1 MKHKIENKYL
11 YTGLTAFLVIGAS
24 LLLYFFFLRIE
35 DFIAVLT
42 KIIQILKPLIYGIVI
57 AFILTQVFNYVN
69 RKLTKLLTEK
79 MEDKELAKKYSKVIS
94 ITVSILVLF
103 LALFLILY
111 ILVPRLIV
119 SILGIIESWS
129 YNVDNI
135 EAWLRRILKES
146 PALEKIVLDAVNESS
161 TSILSWISGALL
173 PKMEMIMSSV
183 TTGLNDMYKF
193 ITDFIIGL
201 VFSIYILANKTKFI
215 ADLKKAT
222 YTILGIKKGNSL
234 LNGARYSYKVFNG
247 FVKGKL
253 ITSGIIG
260 TACYIGMTILSLPH
274 ALLISMIV
282 AITNVIPFFGPFIGW
297 IPSVILIAMVS
308 PLQALYFS
316 ILILILQQ
324 IEGNILEPKIVGNT
338 TGISGFWVLFSIV
351 VFGGIFGF
359 VGMIFGVPIFAII
372 YRFVSHEVDKFL
384 VKKKLPIDEEDYID
398 LKYIDE
404 TTRRPI
410 KNKNMEQE

>member
-11 YTGLTAFLVIGAS
+11 YTGITAFLVIGAS
-24 LLLYFFFLRIE
+24 LLLYFFFLRLDEILSI
-35 DFIAVLT
+35 FRR
-42 KIIQILKPLIYGIVI
+42 IIQILKPLIYGIII
-57 AFILTQVFNYVN
+57 AFILTQIYNYVEK
-69 RKLTKLLTEK
+69 KLTTYLLQK
-79 MEDKELAKKYSKVIS
+79 MDDDELAKKYSKVIS
-94 ITVSILVLF
+94 ITISILVLF

-111 ILVPRLIV
+111 ILIPKLMI

-135 EAWLRRILKES
+135 ENWLRGLLKES
-146 PALEKIVLDAVNESS
+146 PALEKIVLDAVNDSS

-173 PKMEMIMSSV
+173 PQMEMIMSSV

-222 YTILGIKKGNSL
+222 YTILGIKKGNSV

-260 TACYIGMTILSLPH
+260 TACYIGMIILRLPH

-316 ILILILQQ
+316 ILILVLQQ

-338 TGISGFWVLFSIV
+338 TGISGFWVLFAII
-351 VFGGIFGF
+351 VFGDLFGF

-372 YRFVSHEVDKFL
+372 YRFISHEVDKYL
-384 VKKKLPIDEEDYID
+384 LKKNMPINEDDYTD

-404 TTRRPI
+404 TTRHPI
-410 KNKNMEQE
+410 KIKKSN

>member
-1 MKHKIENKYL
+1 MRHKIENKYL
-11 YTGLTAFLVIGAS
+11 YTGMTAFFVIGAS
-24 LLLYFFFLRIE
+24 LLLYFFFLRFDNIIGV
-35 DFIAVLT
+35 FK
-42 KIIQILKPLIYGIVI
+42 KIIIILKPLIYGIVI
-57 AFILTQVFNYVN
+57 AFILTQIFNYVDK
-69 RKLTKLLTEK
+69 RLSKFLIKK
-79 MEDKELAKKYSKVIS
+79 MNNEYLAKKYSKITSIVIS
-94 ITVSILVLF
+94 VLVLF
-103 LALFLILY
+103 LALFLVLY
-111 ILVPRLIV
+111 ILIPKLMI

-135 EAWLRRILKES
+135 EAWLRNILKES
-146 PALEKIVLDAVNESS
+146 PALEKIILDAINDSS

-173 PKMEMIMSSV
+173 PQMEMIMSSV
-183 TTGLNDMYKF
+183 TTGLGDMYKF

-234 LNGARYSYKVFNG
+234 LHGARYSYKVFNG

-253 ITSGIIG
+253 ITSMIIG
-260 TACYIGMTILSLPH
+260 TACYIGMIILGLPH
-274 ALLISMIV
+274 TLLISMIV

-297 IPSVILIAMVS
+297 IPSVILIAMIS

-338 TGISGFWVLFSIV
+338 TGISGFWVLFSII
-351 VFGGIFGF
+351 VFGELFGF
-359 VGMIFGVPIFAII
+359 IGMIFGVPIFAII
-372 YRFVSHEVDKFL
+372 YKFVSHETDKYL
-384 VKKKLPIDEEDYID
+384 LKNKLPINEEDYID

-404 TTRRPI
+404 TTRKPI
-410 KNKNMEQE
+410 KIKHND

>member
-11 YTGLTAFLVIGAS
+11 YTGLTAFFVIGAS
-24 LLLYFFFLRIE
+24 LFLYFFFLRLDEFFTI
-35 DFIAVLT
+35 LT
-42 KIIQILKPLIYGIVI
+42 KLMQILNPLIYGIVI
-57 AFILTQVFNYVN
+57 AFILTQVFNYVD
-69 RKLTKLLTEK
+69 RKLSKLLTEK

-94 ITVSILVLF
+94 IMVSILVLF

-111 ILVPRLIV
+111 ILIPKLIV

-135 EAWLRRILKES
+135 EAWLRGILKES
-146 PALEKIVLDAVNESS
+146 PALEKIILDAVNESS

-173 PKMEMIMSSV
+173 PQMEMIMSSV
-183 TTGLNDMYKF
+183 TTGLNGMYKF

-201 VFSIYILANKTKFI
+201 VFSIYILANKNKFI

-222 YTILGIKKGNSL
+222 YTILGVKKGNSL
-234 LNGARYSYKVFNG
+234 LNGARYSYKIFNG

-260 TACYIGMTILSLPH
+260 TMCYIGMRILSLPH
-274 ALLISMIV
+274 TLLISMIV

-338 TGISGFWVLFSIV
+338 TGISGFWVLFAIV
-351 VFGGIFGF
+351 VFGGLFGF
-359 VGMIFGVPIFAII
+359 TGMIFGVPIFAII
-372 YRFVSHEVDKFL
+372 YRFISHEVDKFL
-384 VKKKLPIDEEDYID
+384 LKKNLPISEEDYID

-410 KNKNMEQE
+410 KNKNID

>member
-11 YTGLTAFLVIGAS
+11 YTGLTAFCVIGAS
-24 LLLYFFFLRIE
+24 LLLYFFFLRFDNILN
-35 DFIAVLT
+35 VL
-42 KIIQILKPLIYGIVI
+42 KRAIDILKPLIYGILI
-57 AFILTQVFNYVN
+57 AFILTQIYNYSE
-69 RKLTKLLTEK
+69 KKLLMFFSNRIK
-79 MEDKELAKKYSKVIS
+79 DKNLVKKYSKIISIVIS
-94 ITVSILVLF
+94 ILILF

-111 ILVPRLIV
+111 ILIPKLMV

-135 EAWLRRILKES
+135 ETWLRSLLKES
-146 PALEKIVLDAVNESS
+146 PALEKIILDAVNDSS

-173 PKMEMIMSSV
+173 PKMELIMSSV
-183 TTGLNDMYKF
+183 TTGLNDMYTF
-193 ITDFIIGL
+193 ITDFIVGL

-222 YTILGIKKGNSL
+222 YTILGIKKGNAFLQGS
-234 LNGARYSYKVFNG
+234 RYSYKVFNG
-247 FVKGKL
+247 FIKGKL

-260 TACYIGMTILSLPH
+260 TACYIGMIILRLPY

-297 IPSVILIAMVS
+297 IPSVILIAMLS
-308 PLQALYFS
+308 PLDAVYFS

-338 TGISGFWVLFSIV
+338 TGISGFWVLFAIT
-351 VFGGIFGF
+351 VFGGLFGF

-372 YRFVSHEVDKFL
+372 YKFISHNVNKYL
-384 VKKKLPIDEEDYID
+384 YKKKLPIDEDDYID

-404 TTRRPI
+404 TTHKPVKI
-410 KNKNMEQE
+410 KN

>member
-11 YTGLTAFLVIGAS
+11 YAGLTAFLVIGAS
-24 LLLYFFFLRIE
+24 LLLYFFFLRLDNILRV
-35 DFIAVLT
+35 FA
-42 KIIQILKPLIYGIVI
+42 KIIHILKPLIYGIVI
-57 AFILTQVFNYVN
+57 AFILTQIYNYVDKN
-69 RKLTKLLTEK
+69 LSKLLISK
-79 MEDKELAKKYSKVIS
+79 IKDKELAKKYTKIIS
-94 ITVSILVLF
+94 ITISILVLF
-103 LALFLILY
+103 LAIFLILY
-111 ILVPRLIV
+111 ILIPKLMI

-135 EAWLRRILKES
+135 EIWLRNMLKES
-146 PALEKIVLDAVNESS
+146 PALEKIILDAVNESS
-161 TSILSWISGALL
+161 TSILAWISGALL
-173 PKMEMIMSSV
+173 PQIEAIMSSV
-183 TTGLNDMYKF
+183 TTGLGDMYKF

-222 YTILGIKKGNSL
+222 YTILGIKRGNSL
-234 LNGARYSYKVFNG
+234 LQGARYSYKIFNG

-253 ITSGIIG
+253 ITSAIIG
-260 TACYIGMTILSLPH
+260 SACYIGMIILGLPH
-274 ALLISMIV
+274 TLLISMIV

-297 IPSVILIAMVS
+297 IPSVILIAMVN
-308 PLQALYFS
+308 PLQAIYFS

-351 VFGGIFGF
+351 VFGELFGF

-372 YRFVSHEVDKFL
+372 YKFVSHEADKYL
-384 VKKKLPIDEEDYID
+384 VNHNLPINEEDYID

-410 KNKNMEQE
+410 KNKHVN

>member
-24 LLLYFFFLRIE
+24 LLLYFFFLRFE
-35 DFIAVLT
+35 DFISIIG
-42 KIIQILKPLIYGIVI
+42 KIIHILKPLIYGIVI
-57 AFILTQVFNYVN
+57 AFILTQVFNYVDK
-69 RKLTKLLTEK
+69 RLSKLLIEK
-79 MEDKELAKKYSKVIS
+79 MDDKELAKKYSKIIS
-94 ITVSILVLF
+94 ITISILVLF
-103 LALFLILY
+103 LVLFLILY
-111 ILVPRLIV
+111 ILIPKLMI

-135 EAWLRRILKES
+135 EAWLRGLLKES
-146 PALEKIVLDAVNESS
+146 PALEKIVLDAVNDSS

-173 PKMEMIMSSV
+173 PQMEMLMSSV
-183 TTGLNDMYKF
+183 TTGLNDMYTF

-222 YTILGIKKGNSL
+222 YTILGIKKGNSV
-234 LNGARYSYKVFNG
+234 LNGARYSYKVFNA

-260 TACYIGMTILSLPH
+260 TACYIGMIILRLPH

-308 PLQALYFS
+308 PLKALYFS

-338 TGISGFWVLFSIV
+338 TGISGFWVLFAII
-351 VFGGIFGF
+351 VFGELFGF
-359 VGMIFGVPIFAII
+359 VGMIFGVPVFAII
-372 YRFVSHEVDKFL
+372 YKFVSHEADKYL
-384 VKKKLPIDEEDYID
+384 LKNKLPIDEEDYID

-404 TTRRPI
+404 TTRRPVKI
-410 KNKNMEQE
+410 KNSN

>member
-1 MKHKIENKYL
+1 MKNKIENKYL

-24 LLLYFFFLRIE
+24 LLLYFFFLRFE
-35 DFIAVLT
+35 DFISIIG
-42 KIIQILKPLIYGIVI
+42 KIIHILKPLIYGIII
-57 AFILTQVFNYVN
+57 AFILTQIFNYADK
-69 RKLTKLLTEK
+69 KLTKYFNQK
-79 MEDKELAKKYSKVIS
+79 MDDKDLAKKYSKIIS
-94 ITVSILVLF
+94 ITISILVLF
-103 LALFLILY
+103 LTLFLILY
-111 ILVPRLIV
+111 ILIPKLMV

-135 EAWLRRILKES
+135 EVWLRNMLKES

-173 PKMEMIMSSV
+173 PQMEMIMSSV
-183 TTGLNDMYKF
+183 TTGLNDMYTF

-222 YTILGIKKGNSL
+222 YTILGIKRGNSV

-260 TACYIGMTILSLPH
+260 TACYIGMIILRLPY

-297 IPSVILIAMVS
+297 IPSVILIAMIS

-338 TGISGFWVLFSIV
+338 TGISGFWVLFAII
-351 VFGGIFGF
+351 VFGELFGF

-372 YRFVSHEVDKFL
+372 YRFVSHEVDKYL
-384 VKKKLPIDEEDYID
+384 LKKKMPIDEEDYID

-404 TTRRPI
+404 TTRKPI
-410 KNKNMEQE
+410 KIKNSN

>member
-173 PKMEMIMSSV
+173 PKMEMITSSV

-234 LNGARYSYKVFNG
+234 LNGARYSYKVLNG

>member
-11 YTGLTAFLVIGAS
+11 YTGLTAFFVIGAS
-24 LLLYFFFLRIE
+24 LLLYFFFLRFDNILGV
-35 DFIAVLT
+35 IKQA
-42 KIIQILKPLIYGIVI
+42 IHILKPLLYGILI
-57 AFILTQVFNYVN
+57 AFILTQIYNYSE
-69 RKLTKLLTEK
+69 KKLLK
-79 MEDKELAKKYSKVIS
+79 FFSNKIEDKELVKKYSKILSIVIS
-94 ITVSILVLF
+94 ILTLF

-111 ILVPRLIV
+111 ILIPKLMI

-135 EAWLRRILKES
+135 ETWLRSLLKER
-146 PALEKIVLDAVNESS
+146 PALEKIILDAVNDSS
-161 TSILSWISGALL
+161 TSILSWISDALL
-173 PKMEMIMSSV
+173 PQMEAIMSSV
-183 TTGLNDMYKF
+183 TTGLNGMYTF
-193 ITDFIIGL
+193 IKDFIIGV
-201 VFSIYILANKTKFI
+201 VFSIYILANKSKFI

-222 YTILGIKKGNSL
+222 YTFLGIKKGNSVL
-234 LNGARYSYKVFNG
+234 QGARYSYKVFNG

-260 TACYIGMTILSLPH
+260 FACYIGMIILKLPY

-282 AITNVIPFFGPFIGW
+282 AITNIIPFFGPFIGW
-297 IPSVILIAMVS
+297 IPSVILIAMLS
-308 PLQALYFS
+308 PIDAVYFS

-338 TGISGFWVLFSIV
+338 TGISGFWVLFSIT

-359 VGMIFGVPIFAII
+359 IGMIFGVPIFAII
-372 YRFVSHEVDKFL
+372 YKFISHNVNKYL
-384 VKKKLPIDEEDYID
+384 YKKNLPIDEEEYID

-404 TTRRPI
+404 TTHKPVRV
-410 KNKNMEQE
+410 KN

>member
-11 YTGLTAFLVIGAS
+11 YTGLTAFFVIGAS
-24 LLLYFFFLRIE
+24 LLLYFFFLRIN
-35 DFIAVLT
+35 DVIQVFR
-42 KIIQILKPLIYGIVI
+42 KIIHILKPLIYGIII
-57 AFILTQVFNYVN
+57 AFILTQIFNYIDK
-69 RKLTKLLTEK
+69 KLSKFLIDKLN
-79 MEDKELAKKYSKVIS
+79 DKELAKKYSKIIS
-94 ITVSILVLF
+94 ITVSILILF
-103 LALFLILY
+103 LSLFLILY
-111 ILVPRLIV
+111 ILIPKLMI

-135 EAWLRRILKES
+135 EAWLRSLLKES
-146 PALEKIVLDAVNESS
+146 PALEEMILDAVNESS

-173 PKMEMIMSSV
+173 PQMEMIMSSV

-222 YTILGIKKGNSL
+222 YTILGVKKGNSVL
-234 LNGARYSYKVFNG
+234 QGARYSYKVFNG

-260 TACYIGMTILSLPH
+260 TACYIGMIILNLPH
-274 ALLISMIV
+274 TLLISMIV

-308 PLQALYFS
+308 PIQALYFS

-338 TGISGFWVLFSIV
+338 TGISGFWVLFAII
-351 VFGGIFGF
+351 VFGELFGF
-359 VGMIFGVPIFAII
+359 IGMIFGVPIFAII
-372 YRFVSHEVDKFL
+372 YRFISHEVDKYL
-384 VKKKLPIDEEDYID
+384 LKKKMPIEEEDYID

-410 KNKNMEQE
+410 KIKNSN